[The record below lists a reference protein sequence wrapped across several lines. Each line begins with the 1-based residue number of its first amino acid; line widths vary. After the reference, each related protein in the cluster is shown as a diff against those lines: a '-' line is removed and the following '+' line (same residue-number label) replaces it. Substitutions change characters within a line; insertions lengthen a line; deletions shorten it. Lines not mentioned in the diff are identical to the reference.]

1 MSKRTA
7 IITIFLF
14 LIIVIILMMAVFWS
28 TERMNCTAET
38 ADIKVSAE
46 PSVSEQSSDIVP
58 IPGDMTT
65 PNPDGEKSVT
75 MNYSLDAELS
85 QTNSVINLYF
95 QNPNSSNHDV
105 SLELVVIDGNG
116 EIVIAESELIKPG
129 FQLLS
134 IPLDTN
140 SAVLGKGVYNAK
152 YRVSFFDSVT
162 GEKSQVSSEITDVT
176 LTVTD

>member
-7 IITIFLF
+7 IITISLF

-65 PNPDGEKSVT
+65 PNPDSEKSVT

-85 QTNSVINLYF
+85 QTNGVINLYF

-105 SLELVVIDGNG
+105 SLELVVIDGNS

-134 IPLDTN
+134 ISLDTN

-162 GEKSQVSSEITDVT
+162 GEKSQISSEITDVT

>member
-14 LIIVIILMMAVFWS
+14 LIIVIILMMAIFWS
-28 TERMNCTAET
+28 TERMSRAAET
-38 ADIKVSAE
+38 ADMKVSAE
-46 PSVSEQSSDIVP
+46 PPVLAHSSDIVP
-58 IPGDMTT
+58 VPGDMTT

-75 MNYSLDAELS
+75 MNYSLDAKLS

-105 SLELVVIDGNG
+105 SLELVVIDGKS

-162 GEKSQVSSEITDVT
+162 GEKSQISSEITDVT